1 MYGLSK
7 KQDQVYALLED
18 SWLINNRQ
26 PNLSELAKQLDMHY
40 VTLRQ
45 HLDALETK
53 GYLNIET
60 QGRGKSPIIKL
71 LNYEYMEAA

>member
-7 KQDQVYALLED
+7 KQDQVYAFLED

-26 PNLSELAKQLDMHY
+26 PNLAELAKQLDMHY

-45 HLDALETK
+45 HLEALETK
-53 GYLNIET
+53 GYLSIET
-60 QGRGKSPIIKL
+60 QGRGRPPIIHL
-71 LNYEYMEAA
+71 LTSEYLEAA

>member
-1 MYGLSK
+1 LYGLSK
-7 KQDQVYALLED
+7 KQDQVYACLED

-26 PNLSELAKQLDMHY
+26 TKLSELAKQLDMHY
-40 VTLRQ
+40 VSLRQ

-53 GYLNIET
+53 GYLSIET

-71 LNYEYMEAA
+71 LNYDYMEAA